1 MLASTSS
8 QPSATWAFHQLI
20 GSPERALDPS
30 PHRQQGP
37 AANSPLTPQRG
48 LALIGASIA
57 GGRGL
62 GSLFRVARAHLVSS
76 RPAQRRGANPDHR
89 RPTWR
94 KQSPP
99 KFLANA
105 ELVIQ

>member
-62 GSLFRVARAHLVSS
+62 GSLFRVAGAHLVSRARHDGQGRILITAS
-76 RPAQRRGANPDHR
+76 RLGVTVPAEIL
-89 RPTWR
+89 T
-94 KQSPP
+94 
-99 KFLANA
+99 NA